1 MQNLPFRIWPV
12 AKINNLLSQLAHEDA
27 SGYFDFSGS
36 GMVCQAGLPSTMV
49 ARHKGNSQKRLVVS
63 VEKGGDLLWKLFKLM
78 NGFLNNSPYLGSF
91 AM

>member
-49 ARHKGNSQKRLVVS
+49 ARHKENIRKKLVVS
-63 VEKGGDLLWKLFKLM
+63 VEKIEELWWKIWRLQYATMEIWLI
-78 NGFLNNSPYLGSF
+78 
-91 AM
+91 